1 METMRAIAITGAALL
16 APAWAMP
23 AAAAEGQA
31 EGKAEGK
38 AGVEPAYHADD
49 ARLGLVLGLKAGGGL
64 GLGALGATPVF
75 ELEIGYTLPVA
86 LPEARAL
93 QVFVAGQYAMPA
105 TEGNAGEADARLPG
119 DGQMRYVIEQQQ
131 AIVTMGVL
139 YRIRVPTTW
148 IRPYVALAGRVWLI
162 ESTIEGRAGGE
173 GYGIHTEQDTEW
185 GGYGAVGVDVYLGP
199 GAALFEVQGVYGKLD
214 GFVLRDTHLGGVN
227 AAVGYRVML

>member
-1 METMRAIAITGAALL
+1 MRTMGAIGITGAALL
-16 APAWAMP
+16 APAWVMP
-23 AAAAEGQA
+23 AAGAEG
-31 EGKAEGK
+31 ESEGK
-38 AGVEPAYHADD
+38 AGVAHAYHADD

-86 LPEARAL
+86 LPEARAV

-105 TEGNAGEADARLPG
+105 TEGSASEVDARLPG
-119 DGQMRYVIEQQQ
+119 DGQMRYHIEQQQ
-131 AIVTMGVL
+131 AIMTLGAL
-139 YRIRVPTTW
+139 YRIRVPATW

-162 ESTIEGRAGGE
+162 ESTIEGRVGGE

-185 GGYGAVGVDVYLGP
+185 GGYGAVGVDGYVGP
-199 GAALFEVQGVYGKLD
+199 GAVLLEVQWVYGTLD

-227 AAVGYRVML
+227 VAVGYRVML